1 MSRSEPPD
9 RLTQIN
15 TAWTLVFQAH
25 RDQADSAAR
34 AQQELVLR
42 YGGAIYRY
50 LMGMVRDAH
59 LAEDLAQEF
68 ALRLVRGDF
77 SQASPQRG
85 RFRDFL
91 KSSLRNLVIDYWRR
105 QKPNQMPEGVG
116 DPVDDNDPASDRT
129 FLERWREELLERTWE
144 SLAADEQATG
154 QPYYTTLRYKVDHPQ
169 LRSYQVAEQLT
180 AKLGRPTTE
189 TAVRK
194 ALQRA
199 RERFGELLLDEV
211 ARSIRSSAREDIE
224 AELGELNLLTYC
236 QPALERY
243 LQKGE

>member
-1 MSRSEPPD
+1 MSRSELPD

-15 TAWTLVFQAH
+15 THWTLVFQAH
-25 RDQADSAAR
+25 RDQTDSATR

-50 LMGMVRDAH
+50 LMGMVRDPH
-59 LAEDLAQEF
+59 VAEDLAQEF

-77 SQASPQRG
+77 SQASPHRG

-91 KSSLRNLVIDYWRR
+91 KSSLRNLVIDHWRR
-105 QKPNQMPEGVG
+105 HKPDRLPEGVG

-154 QPYYTTLRYKVDHPQ
+154 
-169 LRSYQVAEQLT
+169 
-180 AKLGRPTTE
+180 
-189 TAVRK
+189 
-194 ALQRA
+194 
-199 RERFGELLLDEV
+199 
-211 ARSIRSSAREDIE
+211 
-224 AELGELNLLTYC
+224 
-236 QPALERY
+236 
-243 LQKGE
+243 